1 MKGAKRLHAA
11 VAAVID
17 RQKASGKPLAI
28 VLAGHN
34 GSGKSTMWY
43 EHLAD
48 RLKVPLINA
57 DRMMLS
63 ILPEVKEGQSLPGW
77 AMKLRDKNDAWM
89 GVAQKGV
96 ESFVAQAMA
105 SGVPFATETVF
116 SYWEERGDGSV
127 ASKADMIRRL
137 QGSGYFVLLFFVGL
151 GNVNLS
157 MARVASRKA
166 VGGHDVDRKKLM
178 ARFPRTQKAVHYALP
193 VADAAILTDNSLGP
207 KEAFKPVWVQL
218 GEDVIFDV
226 RTAGTV
232 PAVTE
237 EWMRVVCD
245 GRLPAA

>member
-1 MKGAKRLHAA
+1 MKAAAQLHDA
-11 VAAVID
+11 VAAITD
-17 RQKASGKPLAI
+17 RQKASEKPLAI

-63 ILPEVKEGQSLPGW
+63 ILPEVKDGQALPPW
-77 AMKLRDKNDAWM
+77 AVKLRDKNDAWM
-89 GVAQKGV
+89 SVAQKGV
-96 ESFVAQAMA
+96 ESFVAQAMS

-116 SYWEERGDGSV
+116 SYWEERGDGTV

-137 QGSGYFVLLFFVGL
+137 QDSGYFVLLFFVGL

-166 VGGHDVDRKKLM
+166 VGGHDVDRRKLK
-178 ARFPRTQKAVHYALP
+178 ARFPRTQKAVHHALP
-193 VADAAILTDNSLGP
+193 IADAAILADNSLSP

-218 GEDVIFDV
+218 GDDVIFDI
-226 RTAGTV
+226 RTTGAV

-245 GRLPAA
+245 GHLPAA